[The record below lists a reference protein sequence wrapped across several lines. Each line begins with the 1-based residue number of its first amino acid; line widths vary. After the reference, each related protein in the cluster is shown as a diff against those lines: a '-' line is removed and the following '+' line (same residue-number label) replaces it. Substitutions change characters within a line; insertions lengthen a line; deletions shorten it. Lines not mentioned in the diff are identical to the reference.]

1 MDFTK
6 EELDM
11 ISKALDEYEENHFE
25 SESDKWQVKIN
36 NLMKKIEE
44 NKKCIK

>member
-6 EELDM
+6 EELDI
-11 ISKALDEYEENHFE
+11 ISKALDEYEANNYGFKDNH
-25 SESDKWQVKIN
+25 WQKKVN
-36 NLMKKIEE
+36 NLIKKIEE